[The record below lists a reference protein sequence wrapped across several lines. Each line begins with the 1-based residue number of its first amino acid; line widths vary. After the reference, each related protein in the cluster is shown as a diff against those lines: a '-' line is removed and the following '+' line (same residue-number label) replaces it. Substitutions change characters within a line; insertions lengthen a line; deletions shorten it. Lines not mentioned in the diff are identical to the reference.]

1 MNGTKE
7 ISQLNKFSKYIIL
20 KNVKNVEK
28 KKIKL
33 IPKTGLFIQ

>member
-7 ISQLNKFSKYIIL
+7 IRQLNKFSKYIIL

-28 KKIKL
+28 KNQIN
-33 IPKTGLFIQ
+33 P